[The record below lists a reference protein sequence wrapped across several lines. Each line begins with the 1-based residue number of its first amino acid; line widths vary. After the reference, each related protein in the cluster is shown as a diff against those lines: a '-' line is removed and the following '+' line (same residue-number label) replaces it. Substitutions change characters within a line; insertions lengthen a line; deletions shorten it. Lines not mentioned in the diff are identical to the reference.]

1 MLLSKIF
8 KGTDVK
14 VNNDIDIK
22 YITFD
27 SRKIQKDYMFVAIN
41 GYELDGHKY
50 INSAIEKGAT
60 AILIERCK
68 CRSINY

>member
-27 SRKIQKDYMFVAIN
+27 SRKIEKDDMFVAVN
-41 GYELDGHKY
+41 GYEKDGHK
-50 INSAIEKGAT
+50 IFMMTLVK
-60 AILIERCK
+60 K
-68 CRSINY
+68 